1 MLDAVTNETFCHLS
15 SYISCMRPQ
24 TIFALILCIFAF
36 AAAGV
41 ASDLALVHA
50 KIYRSP
56 EAAPIEDGTILV
68 HDGRIQAV
76 GPSVKIKVPPA
87 KTTTVLDCRGLFIT
101 AGFWNSHVH
110 ILTPGLLHADKRS
123 PQELSAQLEEMF
135 TRWGFTTVFD
145 IASVLSNTNNIRQ
158 RIAQGELQG
167 PRIFTVGEPF
177 YPKGGTPVYVKGFL
191 EEQHIPSAEV
201 DSAQQ
206 AAARERQEI
215 KDGAD
220 GAKIFAG
227 AIVEQGVLPMPLD
240 IAKAIVAEA
249 HHAGKPVFAHPSN
262 QEGLEIAI
270 QSGVDI
276 LAHTAPMSGDWS
288 HEFTNRLRSAH
299 MALIPTLTLFD
310 VEAKKAKVSAEEN
323 EQWIAQA
330 VRQLKAYS
338 DAGGEILFGTDV
350 CYTDHF
356 DTAEEFTLMARAGMS
371 FQQILA
377 SLTTNPATRF
387 GYSKRSGSIGT
398 GMNADLVVLNED
410 PAKDAAN
417 FSKVQRVIREGKL
430 IYSAH

>member
-1 MLDAVTNETFCHLS
+1 
-15 SYISCMRPQ
+15 MRPQ
-24 TIFALILCIFAF
+24 TIFVLILCTFAF
-36 AAAGV
+36 ASAGV

-50 KIYRSP
+50 RIYRSP
-56 EAAPIEDGTILV
+56 ETAPIEDGTILV
-68 HDGRIQAV
+68 HDCRIQAV
-76 GPSVKIKVPPA
+76 GPSKEVKVRA
-87 KTTTVLDCRGLFIT
+87 SRTTTVLDCRGLVIT

-110 ILTPGLLHADKRS
+110 ILTPGLLRADKRS
-123 PQELSAQLEEMF
+123 PQELSGQLEQMF

-158 RIAQGELQG
+158 RIARGELPG
-167 PRIFTVGEPF
+167 PRILTVGEPF

-201 DSAQQ
+201 DSAEQ
-206 AAARERQEI
+206 AVARVKQEVR
-215 KDGAD
+215 DGAD
-220 GAKIFAG
+220 GIKIFAG
-227 AIVEQGVLPMPLD
+227 AIVEHGVLPMPLD

-262 QEGLEIAI
+262 QEGLEIAL

-288 HEFTNRLRSAH
+288 PEFTNRLKAAH
-299 MALIPTLTLFD
+299 LALIPTLTLFD
-310 VEAKKAKVSAEEN
+310 VEAKKAGVSAEEN

-330 VRQLKAYS
+330 VRELKAYS

-350 CYTDHF
+350 GYTDHF
-356 DTAEEFTLMARAGMS
+356 DTAEEFMLMARAGMS

-387 GYSKRSGSIGT
+387 GYSKRSGTIAE
-398 GMNADLVVLNED
+398 GMDADLVVLNGD
-410 PAKDAAN
+410 PAQDVTN
-417 FSKVQRVIREGKL
+417 FSKVQHVVREGKV
-430 IYSAH
+430 IYSAK

>member
-1 MLDAVTNETFCHLS
+1 MLAKRNFLS
-15 SYISCMRPQ
+15 VVSYIFGMRTRVALTLIFTTLALSFSC
-24 TIFALILCIFAF
+24 F
-36 AAAGV
+36 

-50 KIYRSP
+50 KIYPSP
-56 EAAPIEDGTILV
+56 TAAPIEDGTILV
-68 HDGRIQAV
+68 HDDHIQAV
-76 GPSVKIKVPPA
+76 GSAAQIKIPSS
-87 KTTTVLDCRGLFIT
+87 TTVMDCRGLVVT
-101 AGFWNSHVH
+101 AGFWNSHIH
-110 ILTPGLLHADKRS
+110 ILTRGLLQAKSRS
-123 PQELSAQLEEMF
+123 AEDLSLQLEQML

-158 RIAQGELQG
+158 RIAKGEVRG
-167 PRIFTVGEPF
+167 PRILTVGEPF

-201 DSAQQ
+201 DSAEQ
-206 AAARERQEI
+206 AAARERQELR
-215 KDGAD
+215 DGAD

-227 AIVEQGVLPMPLD
+227 AITEHGVLPMPLD

-262 QEGLEIAI
+262 QEGLDIAI
-270 QSGVDI
+270 ESGIDI

-288 HEFTNRLRSAH
+288 PAFTDRLKAAH

-310 VEAKKAKVSAEEN
+310 VEAKKARVSPEEN

-330 VRQLKAYS
+330 VRELKAYS

-350 CYTDHF
+350 GYIDHF

-387 GYSKRSGSIGT
+387 GYSNRSGSIAK
-398 GMNADLVVLNED
+398 GMDADLVVLNAD
-410 PAKDAAN
+410 PAKDVAN
-417 FSKVQRVIREGKL
+417 FSKVQRVIHEGKV
-430 IYSAH
+430 IYSKH